1 MIVPKI
7 AICRRTVL
15 ALCGTLLASSPEFAD
30 GAADPAMA
38 LPQPGD
44 FLVSETSGSSPRPMR
59 PHDLPTGGP
68 PVLAWPM
75 DAATGT
81 VRRGSRSNQVLLVRL
96 NIARLS
102 AAEQRFASRG
112 VVAFSAICTHAGCA
126 VSGWRAS
133 DEYFLCPCH
142 GSMYDPRAG
151 ARVVGGP
158 APRPLPALPLQPNA
172 HALMVAAKFTSW
184 VGGSTGRTD

>member
-1 MIVPKI
+1 MPKI
-7 AICRRTVL
+7 AVFRRAVL

-44 FLVSETSGSSPRPMR
+44 LLVPESSGPSPRAIR
-59 PHDLPTGGP
+59 PDDLPAGGP

-75 DAATGT
+75 DAAIGT
-81 VRRGSRSNQVLLVRL
+81 VRRGSRLNQVLLVRL
-96 NIARLS
+96 SVARLS
-102 AAEQRFASRG
+102 AVEQGFASQG

-151 ARVVGGP
+151 ARVVAGP
-158 APRPLPALPLQPNA
+158 APRPLPALPLRPNA
-172 HALMVAAKFTSW
+172 EALTVAAKFTSW
-184 VGGSTGRTD
+184 IGGSTGRTD

>member
-1 MIVPKI
+1 LPKV
-7 AICRRTVL
+7 ALFRRTVL

-38 LPQPGD
+38 LPRPGD
-44 FLVSETSGSSPRPMR
+44 MLVPENSGPSPRPMR
-59 PHDLPTGGP
+59 PHDLPAGGP
-68 PVLAWPM
+68 PALAWPM

-81 VRRGSRSNQVLLVRL
+81 VRRGSRLNQVLLVRL
-96 NIARLS
+96 NIAQLD
-102 AAEQRFASRG
+102 AAERRFANQG

-133 DEYFLCPCH
+133 QGYFLCPCH

-158 APRPLPALPLQPNA
+158 APRPLPALPLRPNA
-172 HALMVAAKFTSW
+172 DALTVGARFTSW
-184 VGGSTGRTD
+184 IGGSTGRTD